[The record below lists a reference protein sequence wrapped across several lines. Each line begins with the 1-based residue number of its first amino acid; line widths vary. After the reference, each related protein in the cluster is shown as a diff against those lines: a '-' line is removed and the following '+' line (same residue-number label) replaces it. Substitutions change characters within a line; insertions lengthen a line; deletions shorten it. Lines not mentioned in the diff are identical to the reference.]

1 MDRRATLAAFFGK
14 KDNVATQQATAQESR
29 HTGART
35 AAVTSIFQ
43 VTSGLEPYAGPW
55 AYEQAAHLLRRA
67 MFGPTYA
74 QIKAAR
80 DQGLNA
86 TIAQLFQ
93 DLPLP
98 APPVNYYFT
107 EDPNVPVGST
117 WIDAPYSTTVNLA
130 QYRGRSLRGWTLG
143 QVLQEGISVREKMVL
158 FWLNHFGEGNVN
170 DPKFNYRHSNL
181 LRTHAWGNF
190 KQLIKDIT
198 ISPAMLRFLNGN
210 QNTAVAPNENYAREL
225 LELFTIGK
233 GPQVGPGDY
242 TNYTEDDVL
251 QMAKVLTG
259 WRDRGFNTNTPA
271 TPVESYYTNNRHDTG
286 QKQLSHRFGNAVINN
301 MGNLEYAHLIDLIFQ
316 QDEVARF
323 ISRKL
328 YRWFIYY
335 VITEDAETNVI
346 EPMAQ
351 LLIANNY
358 ELKPALEALLGSA
371 HFYDM
376 LNVGPM
382 IKNPLDFVAGAIKQF
397 QVAMPPTEEA
407 RYNTWWR
414 ASTLLTPMEM
424 DVYNLPSVAGW
435 KAYYQEPL
443 YYRSWI
449 TASTLPPRMNYTN
462 AIVSPGILFN
472 GFRVIINPLAFVAT
486 LETPTEVNSMIDE
499 MVKILF
505 PQPITDGQKVALK
518 EVLLP
523 GLPDYEWSLEYGDYL
538 SNPNDVQLANA
549 VASKLRSLIQTM
561 MSMSEYYLS

>member
-14 KDNVATQQATAQESR
+14 KQTAAMPNNTQETRQ
-29 HTGART
+29 TGGRT
-35 AAVTSIFQ
+35 AAMTSIFQ
-43 VTSGLEPYAGPW
+43 VTSGLEPYSGPW
-55 AYEQAAHLLRRA
+55 AFEQAAHLLRRT
-67 MFGPTYA
+67 MFGPTYE
-74 QIKAAR
+74 QIKTVR
-80 DQGLNA
+80 DQGMNA
-86 TIAQLFQ
+86 TVAQLFQ

-98 APPVNYYFT
+98 APPINYYFE

-143 QVLQEGISVREKMVL
+143 QILEEGISVREKLVL
-158 FWLNHFGEGNVN
+158 FWLNHFGIGNVN

-198 ISPAMLRFLNGN
+198 ISPSMLRFLNGN
-210 QNTAVAPNENYAREL
+210 QNTRIAPNENYAREL

-259 WRDRGFNTNTPA
+259 WRDRGYNTLNAA
-271 TPVESYYTNNRHDTG
+271 TPVESFFQANLHDTG
-286 QKQLSHRFGNAVINN
+286 VKQLSHRFDNVTISNLGNQ
-301 MGNLEYAHLIDLIFQ
+301 EYAHLVDIIFQ
-316 QDEVARF
+316 KDEVARF

-335 VITEDAETNVI
+335 IITDDAEANVI

-358 ELKPALEALLGSA
+358 ELAPVLKALLSSA

-382 IKNPLDFVAGAIKQF
+382 IKNPLDFVAGTLKQF
-397 QVAMPPTEEA
+397 EVAMPA
-407 RYNTWWR
+407 
-414 ASTLLTPMEM
+414 
-424 DVYNLPSVAGW
+424 
-435 KAYYQEPL
+435 
-443 YYRSWI
+443 
-449 TASTLPPRMNYTN
+449 
-462 AIVSPGILFN
+462 
-472 GFRVIINPLAFVAT
+472 
-486 LETPTEVNSMIDE
+486 DE
-499 MVKILF
+499 
-505 PQPITDGQKVALK
+505 
-518 EVLLP
+518 
-523 GLPDYEWSLEYGDYL
+523 
-538 SNPNDVQLANA
+538 
-549 VASKLRSLIQTM
+549 
-561 MSMSEYYLS
+561 

>member
-14 KDNVATQQATAQESR
+14 QDKVAKQADKQESR
-29 HTGART
+29 HAGVRT
-35 AAVTSIFQ
+35 AAITSIFQ
-43 VTSGLEPYAGPW
+43 VNSGLEPYTGPW
-55 AYEQAAHLLRRA
+55 EYEQAAHLLRRA
-67 MFGPTYA
+67 MYGPTYA
-74 QIKAAR
+74 QIKAVR

-98 APPVNYYFT
+98 QPPINYYFT
-107 EDPNVPVGST
+107 DDPNVPVGST
-117 WIDAPYSTTVNLA
+117 WINAPYIAGVNLA
-130 QYRGRSLRGWTLG
+130 QYRGRSLRAWTLG
-143 QVLQEGISVREKMVL
+143 QVLEEGISVREKLVL
-158 FWLNHFGEGNVN
+158 FWINHFGIGNVN
-170 DPKFNYRHSNL
+170 DPKFNYNHSNL

-190 KQLIKDIT
+190 KQLIKEIT
-198 ISPAMLRFLNGN
+198 ISPSMLRFLNGN
-210 QNTAVAPNENYAREL
+210 QNTRTAPNENYAREL

-242 TNYTEDDVL
+242 SNYTEDDVI

-259 WRDRGFNTNTPA
+259 WRDRGFNTTNPA
-271 TPVESYYTNNRHDTG
+271 IQVESFFQANLHDTG
-286 QKQLSHRFGNAVINN
+286 QKQLSHRFGNVVISNG
-301 MGNLEYAHLIDLIFQ
+301 GNLEYAQLIDIIFQ
-316 QDEVARF
+316 QEEVARF

-335 VITEDAETNVI
+335 VITEEAEANVI

-358 ELKPALEALLGSA
+358 ELKPVMQALLGSA
-371 HFYDM
+371 HFFDM

-382 IKNPLDFVAGAIKQF
+382 IKNPLDFVASALKQF
-397 QVAMPPTEEA
+397 EVAMPAESGA
-407 RYNTWWR
+407 LYNTWWR
-414 ASTLLTPMEM
+414 IMTILSPMEM
-424 DVYNLPSVAGW
+424 DIYNLPSVAGW

-449 TASTLPPRMNYTN
+449 NASTLPPRMNMTN
-462 AIVSPGILFN
+462 AVSTVGILLN
-472 GFRVIINPLAFVAT
+472 GFRVIIDPLAFVAT
-486 LETPTEVNSMIDE
+486 LETPTEPNALIE
-499 MVKILF
+499 EFAKILF
-505 PQPITDGQKVALK
+505 PQPITAGQKVALK

-523 GLPDYEWSLEYGDYL
+523 GLPDYEWSLEYGQYL

-549 VASKLRSLIQTM
+549 VATKLRSLIKTM

>member
-14 KDNVATQQATAQESR
+14 KDKAAGQGTTQESR
-29 HTGART
+29 QTGVRT
-35 AAVTSIFQ
+35 SALTSIFQ

-55 AYEQAAHLLRRA
+55 TYEHAAHLLRRTTY
-67 MFGPTYA
+67 GPTYE
-74 QIKAAR
+74 QIKGVR

-86 TIAQLFQ
+86 TISQLFQ
-93 DLPLP
+93 PLPLP
-98 APPVNYYFT
+98 APPINYYFE

-117 WIDAPYSTTVNLA
+117 WISAPYSTTVNLA
-130 QYRGRSLRGWTLG
+130 QYRGRSLRAWTLG

-158 FWLNHFGEGNVN
+158 FWLNHFGIGNVN
-170 DPKFNYRHSNL
+170 DPKFNYNHSNL

-198 ISPAMLRFLNGN
+198 ISPSMLRFLNGN
-210 QNTAVAPNENYAREL
+210 QNTRIAPNENYAREL

-259 WRDRGFNTNTPA
+259 WRDRGFNTVNPA
-271 TPVESYYTNNRHDTG
+271 TPIEAIFQANQHDTG
-286 QKQLSHRFGNAVINN
+286 QKQLSHRFDNVVINN
-301 MGNLEYAHLIDLIFQ
+301 LGNQEYAHLVDIIFQ
-316 QDEVARF
+316 KEEVARF

-335 VITEDAETNVI
+335 IITEDAEANVI

-351 LLIANNY
+351 SLVANNY
-358 ELKPALEALLGSA
+358 ELEPVLRTLLSSA
-371 HFYDM
+371 HFFDT
-376 LNVGPM
+376 LNLGPM
-382 IKNPLDFVAGAIKQF
+382 IKNPIDFIAGALKQF
-397 QVAMPPTEEA
+397 KVTMPADEYV
-407 RYNTWWR
+407 RYNVWWR
-414 ASTLLTPMEM
+414 TSTLLSPMEM
-424 DVYNLPSVAGW
+424 DIYNLPSVAGW

-449 TASTLPPRMNYTN
+449 TASTLPPRMNFTN
-462 AIVSPGILFN
+462 TLANNGALYN
-472 GFRVIINPLAFVAT
+472 GFRVVINPLAFVAT
-486 LETPTEVNSMIDE
+486 LETPTEVNAMIDE

-549 VASKLRSLIQTM
+549 VSIKLKSLIQTM
-561 MSMSEYYLS
+561 MSMPEYYLS